1 MKISHI
7 YDTLLNMCRSCDY
20 RNVVVTIVVCAAT
33 TWLLSS
39 AFFIDGVSIEQ
50 NLAEQWLR
58 VAMRGAVASIVVGL
72 GLWLHSQ
79 STRTAIMVSVSV
91 IAIAECILAFL
102 QTINI
107 CSSNHDLFKITGTF
121 YNPGPLAGFLAMA
134 LPVALGAYIETYN
147 KWLRFVFGAA
157 AFLIVCIL
165 PATASRTAYIAAAI
179 SCAVVFFFLKRDVFR
194 KWTVGINRKMVY
206 GASAI
211 IILGS
216 SFALWH
222 INADSA
228 SGRLLIWKIAA
239 KGIIEEP
246 IKGYG
251 SFMPAYADLQEQY
264 FAQGGTEAER
274 WVAGVPDCAFNEYIN
289 IAFEHG
295 IPMALGLIAISIA
308 TIWLGIRNRRIG
320 EVGAIVSIEIFA
332 FASYP
337 FKIPVIV
344 ATSIIIML
352 LCIHSNRRVTKF
364 IVTLALLTISAFL
377 MLSVPNL
384 EKEVSKQTEYAKARI
399 YYVSKSYYAVAAL
412 YPKIALN
419 NDAQF
424 LYEWGHALHKEQKYA
439 ESDSVLCEAQKISG
453 DPMILNIRGKN
464 LQSLGKYAEAEQ
476 MFLKSA
482 NRLPNRVYPYF
493 LLYKLY
499 SEPAFYNDAKRQA
512 AADSV
517 LHKKP
522 KTESEAIEEMREIVR
537 KSK

>member
-1 MKISHI
+1 M
-7 YDTLLNMCRSCDY
+7 LNMCRSCDY

-39 AFFIDGVSIEQ
+39 AFFLSNVSVEQ
-50 NLAEQWLR
+50 SIAEQWLR
-58 VAMRGAVASIVVGL
+58 VAIRGSVALIVILAGMWFAPKSLRESI
-72 GLWLHSQ
+72 
-79 STRTAIMVSVSV
+79 TISVSV
-91 IAIAECILAFL
+91 VAIAECILAFL

-107 CSSNHDLFKITGTF
+107 CNSNHDLFKITGTF

-134 LPVALGAYIETYN
+134 LPVALGAYIETHN

-179 SCAVVFFFLKRDVFR
+179 SCAVVFICLKRNVIRVWSSKIDR
-194 KWTVGINRKMVY
+194 KVVY
-206 GASAI
+206 SASAI
-211 IILGS
+211 ILLGGG
-216 SFALWH
+216 FALWN

-239 KGIIEEP
+239 LGIMDEP

-251 SFMPAYADLQEQY
+251 SFMPTYAELQEQY

-320 EVGAIVSIEIFA
+320 EVGAIVSIAIFA

-337 FKIPVIV
+337 FRIPVIV

-352 LCIHSNRRVTKF
+352 LCIHSNRCATKF

-399 YYVSKSYYAVAAL
+399 YYVSNSYSAVAAL

-439 ESDSVLCEAQKISG
+439 ASDSVLCEAQKISG

-517 LHKKP
+517 LRKKP